1 MTISKFMQQLERPAV
16 AGQFFLHQEKC
27 LRLMDAFL
35 PVRQEPSSLAA
46 SPAHELSFLWVR
58 D

>member
-1 MTISKFMQQLERPAV
+1 MTISKFMQQLERPV
-16 AGQFFLHQEKC
+16 AGGLFFLLQERC

-35 PVRQEPSSLAA
+35 PVRQEPSSLAG

>member
-1 MTISKFMQQLERPAV
+1 MTISQFLQQLERPV
-16 AGQFFLHQEKC
+16 AGGLFFLLQERC

-35 PVRQEPSSLAA
+35 QVQQEPSSPAGNL
-46 SPAHELSFLWVR
+46 AHELSFLWVR